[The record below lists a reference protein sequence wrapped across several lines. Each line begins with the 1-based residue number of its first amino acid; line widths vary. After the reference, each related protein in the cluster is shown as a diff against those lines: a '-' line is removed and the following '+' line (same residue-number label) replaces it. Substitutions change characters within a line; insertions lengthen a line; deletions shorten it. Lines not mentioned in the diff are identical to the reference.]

1 MRGQSIPLSIPR
13 RLVTD
18 LMRFAIKV
26 PTAPVY
32 RRMQLGPVVA
42 ARAALAT
49 RPPWIAIFAKA
60 YALVAHEMPE
70 LRRTYLSYPWPHLYE
85 WPVSV
90 AAIAVEREYQ
100 GEPAAFGCIVPDPR
114 SLSLAEIGGK
124 VAHAAQAPIEQIP
137 EFRRAIRGGR
147 LPLPLRRLLMW
158 LCFNIGAQRAQYVG
172 TYAVT
177 TLAALGADSPLLRS
191 VWTVALVYGP
201 LDPDGSMNVGITTD
215 HRVIDGAFAARAL
228 TRIEET
234 LNGEIADELRASA
247 PESRRRLTA

>member
-1 MRGQSIPLSIPR
+1 MRGRSIPLSIPR

-18 LMRFAIKV
+18 LMRFTMKV
-26 PTAPVY
+26 PTAPVS
-32 RRMQLGPVVA
+32 RRMQLAPVVA
-42 ARAALAT
+42 ARAALTT

-60 YALVAHEMPE
+60 YAMVAHEMPE

-114 SLSLAEIGGK
+114 ALSLAEIGAK
-124 VAHAAQAPIEQIP
+124 VVHAAQAPIEKIP
-137 EFRRAIRGGR
+137 EFRRAIQGGR

-158 LCFNIGAQRAQYVG
+158 LCFNIGAQRAKYVG

-191 VWTVALVYGP
+191 VWTVALIYGP
-201 LDPDGSMNVGITTD
+201 LDPDGSVAVGMTTD
-215 HRVIDGAFAARAL
+215 HRVIDGAFSARVLA
-228 TRIEET
+228 RIEET
-234 LNGEIADELRASA
+234 LNGPIAEELRGSA
-247 PESRRRLTA
+247 AP

>member
-26 PTAPVY
+26 PTAPVR
-32 RRMQLGPVVA
+32 RRMQLAPVVA
-42 ARAALAT
+42 ARAALAA

-60 YALVAHEMPE
+60 YAMVAHELPE

-90 AAIAVEREYQ
+90 AAIAVEREYA

-114 SLSLAEIGGK
+114 SLSLAEIGQK
-124 VAHAAQAPIEQIP
+124 IARAALAPIDEIP
-137 EFRRAIRGGR
+137 EFRRAIKGGR
-147 LPLPLRRLLMW
+147 LPLVLRRLLMW
-158 LCFNIGAQRAQYVG
+158 LCFNIGAQRAKYVG

-201 LDPDGSMNVGITTD
+201 LDPDGSMDVSITTD
-215 HRVIDGAFAARAL
+215 HRVLDGAISARVLA
-228 TRIEET
+228 RIEET
-234 LNGEIADELRASA
+234 LNGAIAEELRRSA